1 MKFLTP
7 IIFIIAGLGI
17 FFGYIDPMY
26 QNTIKPLQ
34 SQIAQYNS
42 VLASAQALLAKRD
55 ALNAKYTSIDP
66 NDIAKLEKMLPDTID
81 NIRLVIDLNGIAQRY
96 GMSISNLNL
105 SGANATSAS
114 QPTTISSNGQL
125 YGSVT
130 IGFSVTT
137 TYDTFLSFLKDL
149 EQSLRIL
156 DVTQISF
163 SSTPSGL
170 YTYTLTIKTYW
181 LK

>member
-7 IIFIIAGLGI
+7 LIFIVAGLGI

-26 QNTIKPLQ
+26 QGTIKPLQ
-34 SQIAQYNS
+34 MQIDQYNS
-42 VLASAQALLAKRD
+42 VLASSKVLLAKRD
-55 ALNAKYTSIDP
+55 SLNAKYTAIDP

-81 NIRLVIDLNGIAQRY
+81 NIRLVIDLNSIAQRY

-105 SGANATSAS
+105 TGADSS
-114 QPTTISSNGQL
+114 SVQQGSTISSGGNK

-130 IGFSVTT
+130 IGFTVTT

-156 DVTQISF
+156 DVTGISF
-163 SSTPSGL
+163 SSTPTGL
-170 YTYTLTIKTYW
+170 YSFSLTIKTYW